1 MKKPTFKIRFFAFAI
16 VALAVFAGFRISNAQ
31 VVRDSVPELMKIDIV
46 EHLGNKL
53 PLDLQF
59 IDDRGQPVT
68 LGDYFGNE
76 KPVLLTLGYY
86 ECPMLCNLVFNGVSD
101 GIRQLGW
108 VPGEKYEVIS
118 VSIDST
124 ETSPLAAAKKA
135 NYIKAMEMPGA
146 EKGWHFLVGNQ
157 SQARTLAEAIGFKYY
172 FVPERNEFA
181 HAAATYLISPD
192 GVITRYLYG
201 IQYTGRDLKLGL
213 LEASD
218 GKIGTTLDRIILYCF
233 HYDSEANSYVLMA
246 RNVMKL
252 GGLVSVV
259 SIGFFVGMLWIRD
272 RNKMKTKPV
281 LGSLE
286 PGNKTRVVG
295 Y

>member
-1 MKKPTFKIRFFAFAI
+1 MKKLIINIVTSVPPVLVLAFM
-16 VALAVFAGFRISNAQ
+16 AGTEFSQAQ
-31 VVRDSVPELMKIDIV
+31 LVRDSVPELLKIDIV
-46 EHLGNKL
+46 EHLGDKL

-59 IDDRGQPVT
+59 IDDQGQLVT
-68 LGDYFGNE
+68 LGDYFDKD

-101 GIRQLGW
+101 GIKQLGW
-108 VPGEKYEVIS
+108 VPGEKFEVIS

-124 ETSPLAAAKKA
+124 ETSELAAAKKA

-146 EKGWHFLVGNQ
+146 EKGWHFLVANQ
-157 SQARTLAEAIGFKYY
+157 SQAKVLADAIGFKYY
-172 FVPERNEFA
+172 YVAERDEFA
-181 HAAATYLISPD
+181 HAAAAYLISPD

-233 HYDSEANSYVLMA
+233 HYDSEASGYVLMA

-259 SIGFFVGMLWIRD
+259 FLGIIVGTMWLKD
-272 RNKMKTKPV
+272 RRKMKIESA
-281 LGSLE
+281 LASQSQDF
-286 PGNKTRVVG
+286 KTRV
-295 Y
+295 

>member
-1 MKKPTFKIRFFAFAI
+1 MKKSVFNIEFVAPIILALAFFADIEPA
-16 VALAVFAGFRISNAQ
+16 NAQ
-31 VVRDSVPELMKIDIV
+31 VVRDSVPELMNIDIV
-46 EHLGNKL
+46 EHLGDKL

-59 IDDRGQPVT
+59 VDDRGQPVM
-68 LGDYFGNE
+68 LGDYFGKD

-101 GIRQLGW
+101 GIKQLGW
-108 VPGEKYEVIS
+108 LPGEKYEIIS

-124 ETSPLAAAKKA
+124 ETAELAAAKKA

-157 SQARTLAEAIGFKYY
+157 SQAKTLADAIGFKYY
-172 FVPERNEFA
+172 YVTERDEFA
-181 HAAATYLISPD
+181 HAAAAYLISPE

-233 HYDSEANSYVLMA
+233 HYDSEANGYVLMA
-246 RNVMKL
+246 QNVMKL

-259 SIGFFVGMLWIRD
+259 LLGVFVGTLWIID
-272 RNKMKTKPV
+272 RRKMKIDRV
-281 LGSLE
+281 LVS
-286 PGNKTRVVG
+286 
-295 Y
+295 

>member
-1 MKKPTFKIRFFAFAI
+1 MKKSVFNIEFVAPII
-16 VALAVFAGFRISNAQ
+16 LALALFADIEPTNAQ
-31 VVRDSVPELMKIDIV
+31 VVRDSVPELMNIDIV
-46 EHLGNKL
+46 EHLGDKL

-59 IDDRGQPVT
+59 VDDRGQPVM
-68 LGDYFGNE
+68 LGDYFGKD

-101 GIRQLGW
+101 GIKQLGW
-108 VPGEKYEVIS
+108 LPGEKYEIIS

-124 ETSPLAAAKKA
+124 ETAELAAAKKA

-157 SQARTLAEAIGFKYY
+157 SQAKTLADAIGFKYY
-172 FVPERNEFA
+172 YVTERDEFA
-181 HAAATYLISPD
+181 HAAAAYLISPE

-233 HYDSEANSYVLMA
+233 HYDSEANGYVLMA
-246 RNVMKL
+246 QNVMKL

-259 SIGFFVGMLWIRD
+259 LLGVFVGTLWIID
-272 RNKMKTKPV
+272 RRKMKIDRV
-281 LGSLE
+281 LVS
-286 PGNKTRVVG
+286 
-295 Y
+295 

>member
-1 MKKPTFKIRFFAFAI
+1 MRKSNLNLCNFASLI
-16 VALAVFAGFRISNAQ
+16 LILAGAAGTESANAQ
-31 VVRDSVPELMKIDIV
+31 VVRDSVPELMKIDII
-46 EHLGNKL
+46 EHLGDKL

-59 IDDRGQPVT
+59 IDDRGRTVT
-68 LGDYFGNE
+68 LRDYFGKD

-101 GIRQLGW
+101 GIKQLKW
-108 VPGEKYEVIS
+108 MPGEKYEIIS

-124 ETSPLAAAKKA
+124 ETFELAAAKKT

-146 EKGWHFLVGNQ
+146 ENGWHFLVGNQ
-157 SQARTLAEAIGFKYY
+157 SQAKILAESIGFEYY
-172 FVPERNEFA
+172 YVPERDEFA
-181 HAAATYLISPD
+181 HAAAAYLISPD

-201 IQYTGRDLKLGL
+201 IQFTGRDLKLGL

-259 SIGFFVGMLWIRD
+259 FLGLIVGTLWIKD
-272 RNKMKTKPV
+272 RNKMKTDTTLASPTPDSKA
-281 LGSLE
+281 
-286 PGNKTRVVG
+286 RV
-295 Y
+295 